1 MKIWVTTDGT
11 GRIISAV
18 TLEKCA
24 VGMTE
29 VELSDGMT
37 LEDLGDYR
45 YLDGE
50 LSYTGEATE
59 AAIAAEK
66 EAKAAALRASQLKT
80 AAVMYIRSSASTL
93 TDSQAASV
101 SLLFDDWCVDVDYK
115 QGDTRRYDDKLWRC
129 SQAHKSQVGWE
140 PGVAPSLWYEIMIA
154 PDGILVWK
162 EPGGAHNAYNYGD
175 KVHYPDADGA
185 IYVSKRDGNISVPGT
200 DEWWVPEDAE

>member
-1 MKIWVTTDGT
+1 MRRREDFDPSVPVYDEDGT
-11 GRIISAV
+11 QIYEWDDSKGILIGNYTQEGEEL
-18 TLEKCA
+18 TL
-24 VGMTE
+24 
-29 VELSDGMT
+29 
-37 LEDLGDYR
+37 
-45 YLDGE
+45 
-50 LSYTGEATE
+50 LSYTYRQLSDEEIAEIDEEEREALKST
-59 AAIAAEK
+59 
-66 EAKAAALRASQLKT
+66 QLKT
-80 AAVMYIRSSASTL
+80 AAAMYIRSSASTL

-101 SLLFDDWCVDVDYK
+101 SLLFDDWSVDVDYK

-129 SQAHKSQVGWE
+129 SQAHKAQVGWE